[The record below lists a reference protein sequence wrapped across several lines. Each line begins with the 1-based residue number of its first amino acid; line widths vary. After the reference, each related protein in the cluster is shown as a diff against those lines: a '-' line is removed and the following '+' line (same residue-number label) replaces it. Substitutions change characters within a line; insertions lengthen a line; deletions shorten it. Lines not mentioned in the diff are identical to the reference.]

1 MYYGK
6 YKVKK
11 ILKKKSKENHSI
23 YYMIFFR
30 KQRRK
35 KAMKKLFEKH
45 FERTWLI
52 IFLIMFV
59 LIMIPFPFFYSET
72 YIPAFGGVPLYIFGW
87 IVHTAITFV
96 LIIVYYRMCMKRKE
110 YHTYDEEDK

>member
-1 MYYGK
+1 
-6 YKVKK
+6 
-11 ILKKKSKENHSI
+11 
-23 YYMIFFR
+23 
-30 KQRRK
+30 
-35 KAMKKLFEKH
+35 MKKLFEKH

-87 IVHTAITFV
+87 IVHTAITDYC
-96 LIIVYYRMCMKRKE
+96 LLSHVYEEKRIS
-110 YHTYDEEDK
+110 HL

>member
-1 MYYGK
+1 
-6 YKVKK
+6 
-11 ILKKKSKENHSI
+11 
-23 YYMIFFR
+23 
-30 KQRRK
+30 
-35 KAMKKLFEKH
+35 MKKLFEKH

-87 IVHTAITFV
+87 IVHVQNVYQRNLWWKIT
-96 LIIVYYRMCMKRKE
+96 R
-110 YHTYDEEDK
+110 

>member
-1 MYYGK
+1 MVDYFSDYVCIN
-6 YKVKK
+6 YD
-11 ILKKKSKENHSI
+11 S
-23 YYMIFFR
+23 
-30 KQRRK
+30 
-35 KAMKKLFEKH
+35 
-45 FERTWLI
+45 
-52 IFLIMFV
+52 
-59 LIMIPFPFFYSET
+59 FPFFYSET

>member
-1 MYYGK
+1 
-6 YKVKK
+6 
-11 ILKKKSKENHSI
+11 
-23 YYMIFFR
+23 
-30 KQRRK
+30 
-35 KAMKKLFEKH
+35 MKKLFEKH

-110 YHTYDEEDK
+110 CHTYDEEDK

>member
-1 MYYGK
+1 
-6 YKVKK
+6 
-11 ILKKKSKENHSI
+11 
-23 YYMIFFR
+23 
-30 KQRRK
+30 
-35 KAMKKLFEKH
+35 MKKLFEKH

-96 LIIVYYRMCMKRKE
+96 LIIVYYRMCMKRNE
-110 YHTYDEEDK
+110 WSSSNSASTDSFLYSSGTLSWNYGIYWLVRRT

>member
-1 MYYGK
+1 
-6 YKVKK
+6 
-11 ILKKKSKENHSI
+11 
-23 YYMIFFR
+23 
-30 KQRRK
+30 
-35 KAMKKLFEKH
+35 MKKLFEKH

-87 IVHTAITFV
+87 IVHYICADYC
-96 LIIVYYRMCMKRKE
+96 LLSHVYEEKRIS
-110 YHTYDEEDK
+110 HL